1 MIQNGYNSII
11 LAATS
16 LDNKG
21 AFTGRSNGFIE
32 TKINLSSFDGKSVKF
47 RFRFVADN
55 SIASNGW
62 YVDDI
67 LITKAAAVYNIASL
81 YDDTELLQNLSDTVT
96 AITADILPLVWGE
109 FIVLKDG
116 KTASLKWTTLQ
127 EINTDKFLVDRSLDG
142 INFTSI
148 GTVAAGGNSNR
159 EMSYKTIDPSP
170 STGINYYRIGQ
181 LDRDGKIT
189 YSNIRSL
196 VFDGNSRT
204 ISISP
209 NPAKDKIVV
218 SIAGN
223 EDAVQI
229 DLLSTSGQKLA
240 TYTVNQEKNKIDLPD
255 LAPGV
260 YYIRV
265 AGPNNTGI
273 KKLII
278 E

>member
-1 MIQNGYNSII
+1 
-11 LAATS
+11 
-16 LDNKG
+16 
-21 AFTGRSNGFIE
+21 
-32 TKINLSSFDGKSVKF
+32 
-47 RFRFVADN
+47 
-55 SIASNGW
+55 
-62 YVDDI
+62 DDI

>member
-1 MIQNGYNSII
+1 M
-11 LAATS
+11 
-16 LDNKG
+16 
-21 AFTGRSNGFIE
+21 
-32 TKINLSSFDGKSVKF
+32 
-47 RFRFVADN
+47 ADN

-116 KTASLKWTTLQ
+116 KSASLKWTTLQ
-127 EINTDKFLVDRSLDG
+127 ELNTDKFLVERSLDG